1 MYVQVCAHMV
11 NVFLQLCRAL
21 GAVGGPAARFPSFSL
36 PLSNGSVRRWEEM
49 ICLPHECHG
58 ALQGGA
64 GRFCP
69 LSLPISLLLICPL
82 AQQRTILY
90 HGDSPKGN

>member
-1 MYVQVCAHMV
+1 MV